1 MMSDENSE
9 MQMVEAVFS
18 RFLPVKCYFSFSFYF
33 RALHTEMNSL
43 PVTVYQLM
51 FFCLVSTEEQQTPF
65 DAIK

>member
-1 MMSDENSE
+1 MHMM
-9 MQMVEAVFS
+9 EAVFL
-18 RFLPVKCYFSFSFYF
+18 RFLTVKIFFYFSFSFYF

-51 FFCLVSTEEQQTPF
+51 FFRLVSTEEQQTPF

>member
-9 MQMVEAVFS
+9 MHMVEAVFS

-43 PVTVYQLM
+43 PVTVYQLI